1 MKTTIAFPVLI
12 LLVFSLFMMPA
23 CNSSKTLKG
32 GAIGGAVG
40 GIIGGTIAKKGNKAT
55 GILIGSAIGGTAGA
69 VIGRYMDKQ
78 AEEIRRDMEGAK
90 VERVGEGILI
100 AFDSGLL
107 FDFNSAALK
116 LATRRNLDELATT
129 LIKYKYED
137 TEILVQ
143 GHTDATGSAD
153 YNQELSVKRAS
164 SVKDHL
170 VNAGVASPR
179 LLTQGLG
186 ETQPVASNEMAS
198 VRQQNRRVEVVI
210 VANKK
215 LRRAAERGDL

>member
-1 MKTTIAFPVLI
+1 MKKTTIFPLLI
-12 LLVFSLFMMPA
+12 LLIFSLLTMLA

-40 GIIGGTIAKKGNKAT
+40 GIIGGTIAKKGNKST

-78 AEEIRRDMEGAK
+78 AEEIRR
-90 VERVGEGILI
+90 
-100 AFDSGLL
+100 
-107 FDFNSAALK
+107 
-116 LATRRNLDELATT
+116 NLEELAAT
-129 LIKYKYED
+129 LIKYED

-143 GHTDATGSAD
+143 GHTDATGAAD
-153 YNQELSVKRAS
+153 YNQELSVKRAG

-170 VNAGVASPR
+170 VNAGVASSR

-186 ETQPVASNEMAS
+186 ETQPVVSNETNS
-198 VRQQNRRVEVVI
+198 GRQQNRRVEVVI
-210 VANKK
+210 VANKQ

>member
-1 MKTTIAFPVLI
+1 MKPTNALPATLI
-12 LLVFSLFMMPA
+12 LIFSLFLMPA

-40 GIIGGTIAKKGNKAT
+40 GIIGGTIAKKGNKST

-78 AEEIRRDMEGAK
+78 AEEIRRDMEGAE

-100 AFDSGLL
+100 TFDSGLL
-107 FDFNSAALK
+107 FDVNSAALK
-116 LATRRNLDELATT
+116 PATRRNLEELAQT
-129 LIKYKYED
+129 LKKYED

-143 GHTDATGSAD
+143 GHTDATGAAE
-153 YNQELSVKRAS
+153 YNQELSVKRAN

-170 VNAGVASPR
+170 VNSGVTSQR

-186 ETQPVASNEMAS
+186 ETEPVASNET
-198 VRQQNRRVEVVI
+198 VTGRQQNRRVEVVI
-210 VANKK
+210 VANKE